1 MTPAPVDRL
10 LVLPLATGFGAGLL
24 PRFPGTA
31 GTAVGALAYWGLS
44 ALPAAAYAA
53 ACVAAAGFGVW
64 LCGRAARALGEAD
77 PAAVVWDEI
86 AGYWVAMS
94 LAPRALGWALAGFVL
109 FRFLDIVKPGP
120 VGWVERRFSGGAGIM
135 LDDLAAGVLTAAVLL
150 AAEQLLAFAGAA

>member
-1 MTPAPVDRL
+1 MTAAPVDRL
-10 LVLPLATGFGAGLL
+10 LVLPLATGFGAGFL

-31 GTAVGALAYWGLS
+31 GTAVGALAYWWLS
-44 ALPAAAYAA
+44 AQPAAVYAA
-53 ACVAAAGFGVW
+53 ACAAAAALGVW

-120 VGWVERRFSGGAGIM
+120 VGWAERRFAGGAGIM
-135 LDDLAAGVLTAAVLL
+135 LDDLVAGALTAAVLWL
-150 AAEQLLAFAGAA
+150 AHRLLTLAGFA

>member
-1 MTPAPVDRL
+1 MAPAPVDRL
-10 LVLPLATGFGAGLL
+10 LVLPLATGFGAGFL

-31 GTAVGALAYWGLS
+31 GTAVGALAYWWLS
-44 ALPAAAYAA
+44 AQPAAVYAA
-53 ACVAAAGFGVW
+53 ACAAAAALGVW

-109 FRFLDIVKPGP
+109 FRFLDVVKPGP

-135 LDDLAAGVLTAAVLL
+135 LDDLAAGALTAALLL
-150 AAEQLLAFAGAA
+150 AAERLLALAGAA

>member
-44 ALPAAAYAA
+44 TQPAAVYAA
-53 ACVAAAGFGVW
+53 ACAAAAGLGVW

-120 VGWVERRFSGGAGIM
+120 VGWAERRFKGGAGIM
-135 LDDLAAGVLTAAVLL
+135 LDDLIAGALTAAVLWL
-150 AAEQLLAFAGAA
+150 AARLMAFAGVA

>member
-44 ALPAAAYAA
+44 TQPAAVYAA
-53 ACVAAAGFGVW
+53 ACAAAAGLGVW

-120 VGWVERRFSGGAGIM
+120 VGWIERRFSGGAGIM

-150 AAEQLLAFAGAA
+150 AAERLLAFAGAA